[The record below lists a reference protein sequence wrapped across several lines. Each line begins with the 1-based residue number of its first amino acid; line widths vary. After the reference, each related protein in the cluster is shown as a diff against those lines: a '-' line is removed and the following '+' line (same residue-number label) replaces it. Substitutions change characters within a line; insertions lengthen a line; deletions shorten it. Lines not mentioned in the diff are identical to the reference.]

1 MKSMGARTAGPL
13 LQRRPSA
20 PTRTPSFDAT
30 PACGAPALVRLQH
43 AVGNRTVARLVA
55 RRVHQPAIQ
64 RKCAE
69 CEKEA
74 PTIQPKLAVGPADD
88 EYEREADR
96 VAEHVMRMPDPVSR
110 TRQRAPAIVQR
121 VCKECEEE
129 DKRLQGKA
137 AGGGGLHVSPEVES
151 QIAGL
156 KGEGHPL
163 PASARAYFEPR
174 FGQDFGGVRVHTG
187 LRAAE
192 AARSIGA
199 LAFTVGRDVAFAQG
213 QYAPETSVGRRL
225 VAHELTHVV
234 QQSRGGAPSLQRLVC
249 EAGALTD
256 TRCSDAQGAGHPA
269 GFNVEPFDL
278 DSPLLNGVHAAGVAR
293 FVARWRAA
301 GGTDDLEVHGYA
313 SCDGPGDRNVQ
324 LSCNRAESVKAEL
337 VKHGV
342 ATTITTF
349 AHGET
354 DEFGTTLQ
362 ANRKAI
368 IVSVA
373 RPKPQPASICGPDV
387 TNWLISQVSAAKA
400 DPAVLAIKARLD
412 GAKRVAASNGF
423 SATDI
428 AEGAVAKKVLAEEAR
443 AGSPARTAEA
453 RSQLAA
459 SAAGQAAFGRALL
472 AAPIPI
478 AGAPEA
484 LVLAAIRSAA
494 LAWKNLVGTGKKY
507 DFKSDPRTLKSP
519 VTNDCSVSCANTLTL
534 CASVAGNCFVK
545 DVPGNLFYAHVGQFV
560 GWTELALQLG
570 SQFAQLESSRSWDP
584 PEDTR
589 MIHLGFGLSD
599 PLSRADLCAAINTN
613 LSVFDIQ
620 QCENCPTEFTPAIV

>member
-1 MKSMGARTAGPL
+1 MKSMAARTPGPL
-13 LQRRPSA
+13 LQRRSSG
-20 PTRTPSFDAT
+20 PTRTRSFDAT
-30 PACGAPALVRLQH
+30 PALGAPALVRLQS
-43 AVGNRTVARLVA
+43 AVGNRAMARAVAP
-55 RRVHQPAIQ
+55 RVHQPVVQ

-69 CEKEA
+69 CEKEHG
-74 PTIQPKLAVGPADD
+74 TIQPKLAVGPADD
-88 EYEREADR
+88 EFEREADR
-96 VAEHVMRMPDPVSR
+96 VAERVMRMPDPVSR
-110 TRQRAPAIVQR
+110 TLQGAPAIVQR
-121 VCKECEEE
+121 RCKECEEE
-129 DKRLQGKA
+129 DKKLQGKA
-137 AGGGGLHVSPEVES
+137 EGGGGLRVSPDVES

-156 KGEGHPL
+156 KGAGRPL
-163 PASARAYFEPR
+163 PASVRSYFEPR
-174 FGQDFGGVRVHTG
+174 FGQDFGQVRLHTG
-187 LRAAE
+187 SAA
-192 AARSIGA
+192 AASARSLGA
-199 LAFTVGRDVAFAQG
+199 LAYTVGPHIVFGAG
-213 QYAPETSVGRRL
+213 QYRPEAHDGRRVL
-225 VAHELTHVV
+225 AHELTHVV
-234 QQSRGGAPSLQRLVC
+234 QQSRGGGRSLQRLVC
-249 EAGALTD
+249 EAGTLRD
-256 TRCSDAQGAGHPA
+256 TRCSDAQGAGHPS
-269 GFNVEPFDL
+269 GFSVEPFDL
-278 DSPLLNGVHAAGVAR
+278 DSPRLNSVHAASVAR
-293 FVARWRAA
+293 FVATWRAA
-301 GGTDDLEVHGYA
+301 GGTDDVEVHGYA

-337 VKHGV
+337 VKRGV
-342 ATTITTF
+342 ATVITTF

-368 IVSVA
+368 VSTA

-453 RSQLAA
+453 RSQIAA
-459 SAAGQAAFGRALL
+459 SATGQAAFGRALL

-494 LAWKNLVGTGKKY
+494 LGWKNLVGTGKKY
-507 DFKSDPRTLKSP
+507 DFKNDPRTLKSP
-519 VTNDCSVSCANTLTL
+519 VTNDCPVSCGNTLTL

-545 DVPGNLFYAHVGQFV
+545 DVPGNLFYAHVGRFV

-613 LSVFDIQ
+613 RSVFDIQ
-620 QCENCPTEFTPAIV
+620 KCENCPTEFTPAIV